1 MKGINHWVLL
11 AEATQLRRA
20 NKELEEN
27 LQRTE
32 QRFSQL
38 QKTLLSFEEG
48 TNSIHLHWMIFSL
61 NLDKKGVD
69 TRLQGAQNSLLLQ
82 EENIRRTE
90 RERKTM
96 LDQIAGLE
104 RQLLA
109 MENEKKQLTVRIVHY
124 SSL

>member
-1 MKGINHWVLL
+1 M
-11 AEATQLRRA
+11 
-20 NKELEEN
+20 
-27 LQRTE
+27 
-32 QRFSQL
+32 
-38 QKTLLSFEEG
+38 
-48 TNSIHLHWMIFSL
+48 

-69 TRLQGAQNSLLLQ
+69 TRLQGAQSTLLLQ

-109 MENEKKQLTVRIVHY
+109 MENEKKQLTVCRLFVFR
-124 SSL
+124 